1 MFAVSQFETGGLTV
15 PCLSPIVEVFGTLRL
30 SLDFPSP
37 NLFTLASFAFDS
49 PQCYNRLH
57 KGTPMQGLNPL
68 VLVSTGFDSLS
79 LSLSQPP
86 DPRTLNTPDERKEAY
101 IHWAVTYYVYSVVAH
116 IRTVLRGLIVLA
128 DNGNIPTAMVVCRHV
143 FEWAAQVCYMNENL
157 QKHVAAR
164 DWDAARDLLNQAV
177 MGSRW
182 IKEYGHKYDPT
193 QIKIEIPNT
202 IRLNKVLASYEAHVE
217 KTFGGDTKDDYAH
230 LSEHSHPNSACFQ
243 QYHDGDVLG
252 GEIRFKE
259 PTSGSPLPVV
269 NWCLID
275 LCALLLELLK
285 LSGEKTV
292 RARIAGTLKEIA
304 RLASGKRR
312 A

>member
-1 MFAVSQFETGGLTV
+1 
-15 PCLSPIVEVFGTLRL
+15 
-30 SLDFPSP
+30 
-37 NLFTLASFAFDS
+37 
-49 PQCYNRLH
+49 
-57 KGTPMQGLNPL
+57 MQGLNPL
-68 VLVSTGFDSLS
+68 VIVNKSFDALTLS
-79 LSLSQPP
+79 LGQPP
-86 DPRTLNTPDERKEAY
+86 DPRTLKTPDERKEVY
-101 IHWAVTYYVYSVVAH
+101 IRWAITYYVYSVIAH

-143 FEWAAQVCYMNENL
+143 FEWVAQVCYMNENL

-193 QIKIEIPNT
+193 QITAEIPNT

-217 KTFGGDTKDDYAH
+217 KVFGGDTKDDYAH

-243 QYHDGDVLG
+243 QYHDGEVPG

-259 PTSGSPLPVV
+259 PTTGSPLPVV

-275 LCALLLELLK
+275 LNTLLLDLLR
-285 LSGEKTV
+285 LSGENTV
-292 RARIAGTLKEIA
+292 RPQIASILKQIA
-304 RLASGKRR
+304 DLASGKQRQ
-312 A
+312 